1 MFFEKIQAK
10 IKTRATAKEAVK
22 QWQAAGGKVV
32 FTNGCFDLLHLGHIH
47 YLAQAKD
54 LGTHLII
61 GVNSD
66 QSVSRIKGPQRPI
79 KDEQTRL
86 HLLAALA
93 CVAAVVLFEEE
104 TPLELIENLLPDV
117 LVKGGDWALD
127 SIVGADIVL
136 ANGGTVHSL
145 PFVEGFSTTNY
156 VEKIKGESIK

>member
-10 IKTRATAKEAVK
+10 IKTRVTAKEAVR
-22 QWQAAGGKVV
+22 QWQGAGGKVV

-66 QSVSRIKGPQRPI
+66 QSVSQLKGPQRPI

-93 CVAAVVLFEEE
+93 CVDAVVLFTEE
-104 TPLELIENLLPDV
+104 TPLELIGNLLPDV

-136 ANGGTVHSL
+136 ANGGAVHSL

-156 VEKIKGESIK
+156 VDKIRGEDTK

>member
-1 MFFEKIQAK
+1 MFFEKIQAN

-93 CVAAVVLFEEE
+93 CVDAVVLFEEE

-156 VEKIKGESIK
+156 VEKIKGESTK